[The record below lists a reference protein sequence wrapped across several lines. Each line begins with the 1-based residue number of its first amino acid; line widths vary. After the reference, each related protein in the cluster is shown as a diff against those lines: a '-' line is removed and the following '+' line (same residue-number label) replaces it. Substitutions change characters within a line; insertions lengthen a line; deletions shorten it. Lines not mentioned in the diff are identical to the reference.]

1 MNFKQVF
8 ATLIL
13 VYIHSIQE
21 IVFKR
26 GGTNT
31 ALHRDGNSI
40 LHRVTP
46 KYHSS
51 VEEGVLGLN

>member
-26 GGTNT
+26 GRDQHGTSSW
-31 ALHRDGNSI
+31 GNSI

-46 KYHSS
+46 KYQIS